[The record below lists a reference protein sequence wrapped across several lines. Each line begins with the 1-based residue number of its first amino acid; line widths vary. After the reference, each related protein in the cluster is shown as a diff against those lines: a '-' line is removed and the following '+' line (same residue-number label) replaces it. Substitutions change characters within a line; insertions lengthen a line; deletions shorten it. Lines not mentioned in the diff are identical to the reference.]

1 MSFKSALAAGKIV
14 AVLALF
20 ALLMFSP
27 SLWKT
32 LFRPLFPHLDKLVY
46 SRTPLWELVLQHAN
60 LVAVSSLLATLV
72 GAGLGIFVTRRQGRE
87 FLPVVNSLV
96 SIGQTFPPVA
106 VLAVAVPAV
115 GFGYKPTIIALFLY
129 GLLPIVRNTI
139 SGLESVRRE
148 ILEAAQGMGLT
159 PFQTLIRV
167 EFPLALKVIMAGI
180 RTSVVINIGTATIGA
195 TIGAGGLGVPIIA
208 GLNSDNPAFIL
219 QGAVLSGLFAILTDM
234 GLESAERRSA
244 RFAAK

>member
-1 MSFKSALAAGKIV
+1 M
-14 AVLALF
+14 AVLGLF
-20 ALLMFSP
+20 ALLMFST
-27 SLWKT
+27 SVWEA

-46 SRTPLWELVLQHAN
+46 SRAPLWELVLQHAN
-60 LVAVSSLLATLV
+60 LVAVSSFLATLV
-72 GAGLGIFVTRRQGRE
+72 GAGLGIFVTRRQGKE

-106 VLAVAVPAV
+106 VLAVSVPAV
-115 GFGYKPTIIALFLY
+115 GFGYQPTIIALFLY

-148 ILEAAQGMGLT
+148 IHESAQGMGLT
-159 PFQTLIRV
+159 PLQILFWV
-167 EFPLALKVIMAGI
+167 ELPLARKVIVAGI

-208 GLNSDNPAFIL
+208 GLNSDNTAFIL
-219 QGAVLSGLFAILTDM
+219 QGAVLSGLFAILADAGM
-234 GLESAERRSA
+234 GGLEKGAARSA
-244 RFAAK
+244 PE